1 MRFSVLPHKDNTF
14 SPNSPTPHP
23 KTHNT
28 NNLQK
33 PQKPTLFSIIHTPH
47 NQQHHNVGTCL
58 RHVSLQFGNVQRI
71 TQHAEGMSLRYGV
84 IVLGNLIRF
93 FTKKSFYH
101 QGEWIEVRFMVLIS
115 GFQYLVGDHL
125 FGGKINCGRRK
136 MQIHVPLN
144 IVKMH

>member
-33 PQKPTLFSIIHTPH
+33 PQKSTLFSIIFPPH
-47 NQQHHNVGTCL
+47 NRQHHNVGTCL
-58 RHVSLQFGNVQRI
+58 GMFRCNRQCSTHHPTCQRHVPTLWRNRFGEFDTV
-71 TQHAEGMSLRYGV
+71 
-84 IVLGNLIRF
+84 
-93 FTKKSFYH
+93 FY
-101 QGEWIEVRFMVLIS
+101 QEIILSSGGKWIEVRFMVLIS
-115 GFQYLVGDHL
+115 GFQHLVGDHL

-136 MQIHVPLN
+136 MQIHAPLN

>member
-1 MRFSVLPHKDNTF
+1 MP
-14 SPNSPTPHP
+14 
-23 KTHNT
+23 
-28 NNLQK
+28 
-33 PQKPTLFSIIHTPH
+33 
-47 NQQHHNVGTCL
+47 

-136 MQIHVPLN
+136 MQIHAPLN